1 MVKAMKV
8 MKAKQSAT
16 SSSATI
22 KSRGLVKGKNKKD
35 PLPEE
40 DVKKRPAAKKQR
52 FDEDDAK
59 SQLSTALSRTPS
71 LNDKLVLLR
80 GSSIPTAEKLKL
92 MNMKLSH
99 PEWNKLN
106 GRFRTAIA
114 NDPELEETASLTPKV
129 MMRALTS
136 AWVIDPQ
143 KGEVFKNVACS
154 ISATAT
160 LTRDLKWESHK
171 AMLKKWTQ
179 DELDLHINS
188 GRIVWRE
195 DPNTAGVWEYKDTK
209 NMTETRTI
217 TKMKYKSHNQNT
229 EMVEDEFDQEN
240 KELEG
245 QWNDTSVDSWWAYSY
260 NGQPG
265 DGGSKGGGKANVA
278 GVKGKG
284 KGGNIPSIEDDP
296 KDPKKKLKAAKASLT
311 LVTKGLGAWGFSQT
325 KMAPKQKNQVTSM
338 IKKLEA
344 AQAKAKDLEEASTEE
359 INEFVKSATQM
370 ASEAKKMME

>member
-1 MVKAMKV
+1 MGKAMKAMKD
-8 MKAKQSAT
+8 MKAAT

-22 KSRGLVKGKNKKD
+22 KSKGLVKGKSKQD
-35 PLPEE
+35 TLPED
-40 DVKKRPAAKKQR
+40 DVKKRPAAKKQS
-52 FDEDDAK
+52 FDEDDVK

-71 LNDKLVLLR
+71 LNDKLALLR

-92 MNMKLSH
+92 MNQKLSH
-99 PEWNKLN
+99 PDWNKLN

-114 NDPELEETASLTPKV
+114 NDPDLEETASQTPKI
-129 MMRALTS
+129 MMRALTA

-143 KGEVFKNVACS
+143 KGEFFKNVACS

-188 GRIVWRE
+188 GRIAWRE
-195 DPNTAGVWEYKDTK
+195 DPNTPGVWEYKDTK

-217 TKMKYKSHNQNT
+217 TKSKYKSHNQNT
-229 EMVEDEFDQEN
+229 EMVEDEFEQEN

-245 QWNDTSVDSWWAYSY
+245 QWNDTSVDSWWVYSY
-260 NGQPG
+260 NGQPP
-265 DGGSKGGGKANVA
+265 DGGSKGGGKSSVMA

-284 KGGNIPSIEDDP
+284 KGNTIPSIEDDP
-296 KDPKKKLKAAKASLT
+296 KKKLKAVKASLT
-311 LVTKGLGAWGFSQT
+311 AVTKGLGAWGFSQT
-325 KMAPKQKNQVTSM
+325 KMAPKQKNQVSSM

-344 AQAKAKDLEEASTEE
+344 AQAKAKELEEASTEE
-359 INEFVKSATQM
+359 INEFVNTASQLT
-370 ASEAKKMME
+370 SEAKKMME